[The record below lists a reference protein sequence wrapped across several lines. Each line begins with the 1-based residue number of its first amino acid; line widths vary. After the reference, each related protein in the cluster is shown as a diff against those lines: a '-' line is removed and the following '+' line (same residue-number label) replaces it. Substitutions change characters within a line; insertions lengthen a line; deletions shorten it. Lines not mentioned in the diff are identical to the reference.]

1 MGVCGL
7 AIEGLVPT
15 RANRFCPRSPGGP
28 DRRVNPGAHGR
39 RLYTPAVSQ
48 EDTEAGR
55 PGRRP
60 VAVDVSPLIR
70 RIEAD
75 RFNGRHGYPPRSL
88 RRAHLASYV
97 MNIHRTNA
105 LIRHLQLD
113 DGFRRLYSFKGK
125 LIHSKTFNRVLTGSV
140 VIRT

>member
-1 MGVCGL
+1 
-7 AIEGLVPT
+7 
-15 RANRFCPRSPGGP
+15 
-28 DRRVNPGAHGR
+28 
-39 RLYTPAVSQ
+39 
-48 EDTEAGR
+48 
-55 PGRRP
+55 
-60 VAVDVSPLIR
+60 
-70 RIEAD
+70 
-75 RFNGRHGYPPRSL
+75 
-88 RRAHLASYV
+88 